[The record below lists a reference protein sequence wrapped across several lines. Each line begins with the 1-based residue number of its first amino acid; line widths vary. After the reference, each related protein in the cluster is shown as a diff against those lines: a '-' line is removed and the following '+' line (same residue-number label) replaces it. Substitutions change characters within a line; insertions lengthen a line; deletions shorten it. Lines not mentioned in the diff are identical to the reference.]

1 MKELY
6 IGLMSGTS
14 LDGADVVLV
23 DFGGDRS
30 TLLSAVTTPFPD
42 ALTTRLRALVHSPVS
57 SLQELG
63 TLDTE
68 LGSFFANC
76 VKESVATAE
85 LDPTNIVAIGHSGH
99 TVFHKPQLPD
109 PFTMQLGNPSVIA
122 ATTDIDTICDFRRMD
137 VALGGQGA
145 PLVPLFHEWQFAEP
159 EEVRV
164 VLNLGGVANI
174 TVLDPVKPVIGFDTG
189 PANSL
194 MDAWCQRCWNEP
206 FDSNGD
212 RARSGEVIPS
222 LLRRLLDEHYFQ
234 LKGPKSTGF
243 EHFNLSW
250 IEDKISGVGAEMADT
265 DILTTL
271 AELTA
276 VSTSDAIRD
285 AAHDAKRVILCG
297 GGTNNRYLSERL
309 ASLLPDCAVES
320 SAKLGLEPEWV
331 EAVAFAWL
339 ARQRIKLLPGNAPAV
354 TGARH
359 SALLGSIY
367 SIHKHD

>member
-23 DFGGDRS
+23 DFHADRG
-30 TLLSAVTTPFPD
+30 TLLSAVTTPFPE
-42 ALTTRLRALVHSPVS
+42 ALTARLRALVHAPVA
-57 SLQELG
+57 SLKELG
-63 TLDTE
+63 TLDTA
-68 LGSFFANC
+68 LGNFFANC
-76 VKESVATAE
+76 VQESISAAG
-85 LDPTNIVAIGHSGH
+85 LDPTNIVAVGHSGH
-99 TVFHKPQLPD
+99 TVFHKPQQPD
-109 PFTMQLGNPSVIA
+109 PFTIQLGDPSVIA
-122 ATTDIDTICDFRRMD
+122 ATTGIDTICDFRRMD

-145 PLVPLFHEWQFAEP
+145 PLVPVFHEWRFAES

-174 TVLDPVKPVIGFDTG
+174 TVLDPGKPVTGFDTG

-194 MDAWCQRCWNEP
+194 MDAWCRHCWNEP

-222 LLRRLLDEHYFQ
+222 LLKRFLDEPYFQ
-234 LKGPKSTGF
+234 LRAPKSTGF

-250 IEDKISGVGAEMADT
+250 IEDKVSEIGAEMANT

-276 VSTSDAIRD
+276 ISASDAIRD
-285 AAHDAKRVILCG
+285 AAPDAKRVILCG
-297 GGTNNRYLSERL
+297 GGTNNRYLSKRL
-309 ASLLPDCAVES
+309 SALLADCAVAS
-320 SAKLGLEPEWV
+320 SAEFGLEPEWV

-339 ARQRIKLLPGNAPAV
+339 ARQRIMLLPGNAPAV

-359 SALLGSIY
+359 STLLGSIY